1 MVIII
6 SRLIWG
12 DFLGG
17 PVVQNPPCNEGEL
30 GLIHAQGIKIPHAI
44 GLSWSPMEPS
54 MHCNERSCVT
64 QQRHHVPQLRL
75 DTVK

>member
-17 PVVQNPPCNEGEL
+17 PVVQNPPCNKGEL
-30 GLIHAQGIKIPHAI
+30 GLIPAQGIKIPYAI
-44 GLSWSPMEPS
+44 GLS
-54 MHCNERSCVT
+54 
-64 QQRHHVPQLRL
+64 
-75 DTVK
+75 